1 MSARALPLSEFVV
14 RETCPA
20 CHAAPGR
27 VVSGRTGFTVA
38 EEFPRGRVAPSE
50 EVLARRRLLCCGG
63 CGLWYFDLVP
73 SPELVMHL
81 LDQPGLVERWD
92 QGVDRPAF
100 QRARAVLAKRAPGRI
115 LDVGAHSGGFL
126 DTLPAGWRKTALEPM
141 QSSSEG
147 IEETR
152 VVNGFL
158 EEVELGAEVY
168 DAISAFDVFE
178 HLSDPDLAVER
189 IARALVP
196 GGIAIVETGS
206 ADALAARL
214 LRGGWYYLN
223 FLEHFQAF
231 GRRSLGSLF
240 RRHGLE
246 VTAARRVYHSP
257 VRLPLRLRSLGSASV
272 FALVS
277 RFGSQPR
284 HWHALNRLVR
294 PGHVGMPP
302 STIGVEPDHLF
313 MVARKPA

>member
-1 MSARALPLSEFVV
+1 MLIRALPLSEFVV
-14 RETCPA
+14 RQECPA
-20 CHAAPGR
+20 CHATAGR
-27 VVSGRTGFTVA
+27 VVSTRTGFSMA
-38 EEFPRGRVAPSE
+38 EQFPRGRVVPSE
-50 EVLARRRLLCCGG
+50 EVLERRRLLSCRE
-63 CGLWYFDLVP
+63 CGLWYFDLVA

-100 QRARAVLAKRAPGRI
+100 QRARAVLARRAPGRI

-126 DTLPAGWRKTALEPM
+126 DTLPDGWSRTALEPM
-141 QSSSEG
+141 QSSSGG
-147 IEETR
+147 IEGTR
-152 VVNGFL
+152 VLNGFL
-158 EEVELGAEVY
+158 EQVDLGVEDY

-178 HLSDPDLAVER
+178 HLSDPDLAVGR

-196 GGIAIVETGS
+196 GGVAIVETGCV
-206 ADALAARL
+206 DALAARV
-214 LRGGWYYLN
+214 LRGGWYYIN

-231 GRRSLGSLF
+231 SRRSLEGLF

-246 VTAARRVYHSP
+246 VATARRVFHSP
-257 VRLPLRLRSLGSASV
+257 VGLPLRLRSLGSASV

-277 RFGSQPR
+277 RFGSDPR
-284 HWHALNRLVR
+284 HWHALNRMVR